1 MFFFLFYGLILLNL
15 VTFVLFALDK
25 RKAVRGK
32 WRIPETLLLILS
44 VLGGSMGALMAMSLF
59 RHKTQKKLFSIG
71 IPLVFI
77 LHIILTMWLIL
88 SHHWA

>member
-32 WRIPETLLLILS
+32 WRIPEALLLILS

-77 LHIILTMWLIL
+77 LHTILTMWLIL

>member
-25 RKAVRGK
+25 RKAVRGN
-32 WRIPETLLLILS
+32 WRIPEALLLILS

-59 RHKTQKKLFSIG
+59 RHKTQKKLFLIG

-77 LHIILTMWLIL
+77 LQIILTMWFIF
-88 SHHWA
+88 SRHWA

>member
-1 MFFFLFYGLILLNL
+1 MFFFLFYGLILFNL

-25 RKAVRGK
+25 RKAVRGN
-32 WRIPETLLLILS
+32 WRIPEALLLILS

-59 RHKTQKKLFSIG
+59 RHKTQKKLFLIG

-77 LHIILTMWLIL
+77 LQTILTMWFIF
-88 SHHWA
+88 SRHWA